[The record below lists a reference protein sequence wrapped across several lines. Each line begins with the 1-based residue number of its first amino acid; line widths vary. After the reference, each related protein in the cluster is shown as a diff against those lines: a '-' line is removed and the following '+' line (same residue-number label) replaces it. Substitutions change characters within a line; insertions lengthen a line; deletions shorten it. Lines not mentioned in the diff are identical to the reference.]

1 MSDVIKA
8 EVVVI
13 GGGPGGYTAAFR
25 AADLGKRVV
34 LVEKQPRLG
43 GVCLNVGC
51 IPSKA
56 LLHVAEV
63 INEAKGAD
71 HLGLTFSEPTIDL
84 EKIIDYKNSV
94 ITKLTDGLAGLAK
107 QRQVEII
114 SGEASFSSS
123 NTLSVAT
130 ADGEQ
135 VVEFENCIV
144 AVGSRVTQIPNIP
157 YEDDRVWDSSDALK
171 LKEIPKRLLVI
182 GGGIIGLEMATVY
195 DALGSSVT
203 VVEFMSQV
211 IPAAD
216 KDIVQPL
223 QKKIKGA
230 YENLY
235 LKSKVT
241 GVEATDA
248 GLVVSFE
255 GKKTPVQDTFDAVLV
270 AVGRR
275 PNGLLLNADAA
286 GLAVTEQGFIEVNS
300 KMETNVKGIYA
311 IGDVVGQPMLAHKA
325 VHEARVAAEV
335 ISGLPSTFNP
345 ITIPSVAY
353 TSPEVAWMGLTE
365 KEAKE
370 KDISYEKGIF
380 PWAASGRALS
390 VDAAEGKTK
399 ALFCPDTK
407 KLLGVS
413 MVGKNVG
420 ELISGAC
427 MALNAGMTAHE
438 IGSTIHPHPTLSETL
453 GFAAE
458 MFEGT
463 ITDLMPPRKR

>member
-1 MSDVIKA
+1 MSEVLQA

-25 AADLGKRVV
+25 AADLGKKVV
-34 LVEKQPRLG
+34 LVEKQSRLG

-56 LLHVAEV
+56 LLHVAEI
-63 INEAKGAD
+63 INEAKEAD
-71 HLGLTFSEPTIDL
+71 HLGLTFSAPKIDID
-84 EKIIDYKNSV
+84 KIREFKESV
-94 ITKLTDGLAGLAK
+94 IVKLTSGLAGLAK
-107 QRQVEII
+107 QRQVTVV
-114 SGEASFSSS
+114 SGTASFASAT
-123 NTLSVAT
+123 TLSVDT
-130 ADGEQ
+130 AEGKQEI
-135 VVEFENCIV
+135 EFENCVI
-144 AVGSRVTQIPNIP
+144 ATGSRVTQIPNIP
-157 YEDDRVWDSSDALK
+157 YEDARVWDSSDALK
-171 LKEIPKRLLVI
+171 LKEVPKRLLVI

-195 DALGSSVT
+195 DALGSDVT
-203 VVEFMSQV
+203 VVEFMAQV
-211 IPAAD
+211 IPPAD
-216 KDIVQPL
+216 KDIVLPL
-223 QKKIKGA
+223 QKKIKSR

-241 GVEATDA
+241 NITADES
-248 GLVVSFE
+248 GLTVSFE
-255 GKKTPVQDTFDAVLV
+255 GKKVPETDTFDAVLV

-275 PNGLLLNADAA
+275 PNGLMLNAEAA
-286 GLAVTEQGFIEVNS
+286 GITVTEQGFIPVNDRL
-300 KMETNVKGIYA
+300 ETNVPNIYA

-335 ISGLPSTFNP
+335 ISGMDVRFNP
-345 ITIPSVAY
+345 ISIPSVAY

-370 KDISYEKGIF
+370 KEIPYEKGVF

-399 ALFCPDTK
+399 ALFCPTTK

-427 MALNAGMTAHE
+427 MALNAGMTAHQ
-438 IGSTIHPHPTLSETL
+438 IGGTIHPHPTLSETL

-463 ITDLMPPRKR
+463 ITDLMPPKRR